1 MDYIICEYR
10 YRYQQL
16 VNDILFYT
24 CDAAKIKANITIMT
38 EDFTWAMELFHKD
51 FFWYLWSFQNI
62 LGIMCL
68 LMNDISR
75 DYYLPEMTE
84 NCSRPLSLIEIIPKQ
99 NKEAMYNTI
108 CQIIDTW
115 PIKQILGT
123 ELKTFSGNTDGDWKV
138 LEPKGKRFMILKME
152 HGDFICPLQEI
163 GRDLS
168 WDDIF
173 HKFIILDGIR
183 YKSND
188 ASHEL
193 LYMEV

>member
-1 MDYIICEYR
+1 
-10 YRYQQL
+10 
-16 VNDILFYT
+16 
-24 CDAAKIKANITIMT
+24 
-38 EDFTWAMELFHKD
+38 
-51 FFWYLWSFQNI
+51 
-62 LGIMCL
+62 
-68 LMNDISR
+68 MNDISR

-152 HGDFICPLQEI
+152 HGDFIRPLQEI